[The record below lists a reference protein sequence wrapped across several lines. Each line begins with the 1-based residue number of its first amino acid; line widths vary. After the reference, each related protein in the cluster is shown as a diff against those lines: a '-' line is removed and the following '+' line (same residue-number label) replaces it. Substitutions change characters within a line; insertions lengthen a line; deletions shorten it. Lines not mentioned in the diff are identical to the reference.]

1 MTALAAYSDIIFSA
15 LLLFGLAQLAWF
27 SVMLHRRGISGNIIQ
42 HTLPPMM
49 AIWVLMWPVYIDSH
63 WLWLGIA
70 LFILLTVLARFLPHP
85 FMKRLRLAWTPVT
98 DDPTFE
104 NTSSL
109 LPMFHFSLALLIAG
123 IWFHTIP
130 EFGFGLALTL
140 CLAMPLAHWLDRM
153 GHLKLGF
160 PAHPE
165 QTLAGHIAFI
175 LAAALLLCWA
185 LHTYHGTPWQP
196 LLIATLIAA
205 MIGSAS
211 RAIIPGE
218 WYRPFAMLSMGLTM
232 WLL

>member
-1 MTALAAYSDIIFSA
+1 MSVLASYSDIIFSI
-15 LLLFGLAQLAWF
+15 LLLFGLMQLAWF
-27 SVMLHRRGISGNIIQ
+27 SVMLHRRGLSGSVIQ
-42 HTLPPMM
+42 HTLPPML
-49 AIWVLMWPVYIDSH
+49 AIWVLMWPVYVDSR
-63 WLWLGIA
+63 WLWLGVG
-70 LFILLTVLARFLPHP
+70 LFILLTLLARFLPQP
-85 FMKRLRLAWTPVT
+85 FWKRLRLAWTPVT

-104 NTSSL
+104 NTSNLS
-109 LPMFHFSLALLIAG
+109 PMFHFSLALLIAG
-123 IWFHTIP
+123 VWFQSIP
-130 EFGFGLALTL
+130 EFGFGLALSL

-153 GHLKLGF
+153 GHLILGF

-165 QTLAGHIAFI
+165 QTLAGHVAFI
-175 LAAALLLCWA
+175 ITAALLLCWA

-205 MIGSAS
+205 MVGSAS